1 MEKENNQ
8 EMISKKI
15 IKKGDKVVI
24 IGDSFVGKTSIINC
38 LIMGNLTDTKP
49 TIGSQHYKYNFN
61 NKENREINLDIW
73 DTAGQ
78 ERFRSVIPMYYKG
91 AKAIIV
97 VFDITNRDSF
107 EGAKKWIEEIEQNNK
122 GTLIFLVANKI
133 DLIAKRTI
141 SEENVKEY
149 SEKNKVEYLECS
161 AKENLNIKELF
172 EHVGSKI
179 PNVIDNNNKYEN
191 TNINRDLNDINET
204 SNSRGTCC

>member
-1 MEKENNQ
+1 MEKENKQ
-8 EMISKKI
+8 EIVSKKT

-24 IGDSFVGKTSIINC
+24 IGDSFVGKTSMINC

-49 TIGSQHYKYNFN
+49 TIGSQHHKYTFN

-133 DLIAKRTI
+133 DLISKRTI
-141 SEENVKEY
+141 SEENIKEY
-149 SEKNKVEYLECS
+149 TEKKKIEYLECS
-161 AKENLNIKELF
+161 AKDNLNIQEIF

-179 PNVIDNNNKYEN
+179 PIAIDNNHKYEN
-191 TNINRDLNDINET
+191 TNINRDLNDIN
-204 SNSRGTCC
+204 GTRNIGSCC